1 MSSERG
7 SGAATVLLAC
17 GLFSALVVLFGSV
30 VMVTAIAAGQHA
42 VEQAALL
49 AVDSAVGRAP
59 GVPCDWARQYL
70 SERGYSASQCVIDG
84 YESRLE
90 TDISVGALSWSVHAH
105 AGLESPMP

>member
-1 MSSERG
+1 MTEVRSSEAD
-7 SGAATVLLAC
+7 AARFRVR
-17 GLFSALVVLFGSV
+17 ALVIGTV
-30 VMVTAIAAGQHA
+30 VMLAGVASAQHA

-59 GVPCDWARQYL
+59 GVPCIRAREYL
-70 SERGYSASQCVIDG
+70 AEHGYSASRCAIDG

-90 TDISVGALSWSVHAH
+90 MDISAGAFSWSVHAH